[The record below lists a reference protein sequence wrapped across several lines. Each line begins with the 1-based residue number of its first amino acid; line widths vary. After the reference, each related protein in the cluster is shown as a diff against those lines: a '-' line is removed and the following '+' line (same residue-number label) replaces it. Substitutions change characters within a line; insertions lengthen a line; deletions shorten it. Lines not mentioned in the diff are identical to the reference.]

1 MWYYPLS
8 RRPNA
13 NMMLSN
19 ITIMMF
25 CGFGSIAVNMVDKL
39 LFLICWFFN
48 QFQYFFILLFSES
61 LEG

>member
-1 MWYYPLS
+1 
-8 RRPNA
+8 
-13 NMMLSN
+13 MMLSN

>member
-1 MWYYPLS
+1 
-8 RRPNA
+8 
-13 NMMLSN
+13 MMLSN

-39 LFLICWFFN
+39 LFLICWFFLPISVV
-48 QFQYFFILLFSES
+48 FHSTFSES